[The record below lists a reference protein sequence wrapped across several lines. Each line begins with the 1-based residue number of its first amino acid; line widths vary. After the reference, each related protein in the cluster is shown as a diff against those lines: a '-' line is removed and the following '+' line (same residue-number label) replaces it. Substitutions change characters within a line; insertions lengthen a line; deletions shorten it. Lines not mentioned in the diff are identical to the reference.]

1 MKPLKKHLMDIAK
14 DLKDDT
20 TIDDVIE
27 RLHFIAQ
34 VEAGIRSDD
43 EGRTIS
49 HEEMKKRIKE
59 WQSR

>member
-1 MKPLKKHLMDIAK
+1 MNPLKKQLETIAK
-14 DLKDDT
+14 DLTDEST
-20 TIDDVIE
+20 VEDVIE

-34 VEAGIRSDD
+34 VEAGIKADD